1 MQVPFGLNSRPSRVD
16 YSPAENVHPYKRDV
30 LNKVERIDK
39 SSPPR
44 RK

>member
-1 MQVPFGLNSRPSRVD
+1 MQVPFGLNSRPSRDD
-16 YSPAENVHPYKRDV
+16 YSPAANVHPYKRVV

-39 SSPPR
+39 TPPR